1 MSEQR
6 KSEITVGTG
15 VAEWGEELVAQWN
28 VLGDTIARSVQ
39 QRSRLEQEHGET
51 ERVAQLREIE
61 RLRAALAASDARTTA
76 MAREST
82 VRLDATRREYE
93 MKIAS
98 LQQGLEQPARAK
110 EQPQT
115 TAAQAPLYE
124 QVQGAT
130 PDREGDREWEEE
142 PASRSWRISLAG
154 VWPSLTER
162 WAHLRSGPYLIP
174 VVGFLAG
181 LAVMVALYPL
191 LRRPSSGLAKEIQ
204 TAKAPPSTT
213 GTADARQGRNPSLT
227 ANLVTPVRA
236 EVGPATAE
244 ETLAA
249 STTPAKPV
257 PAVVEPQGY
266 AVLLA
271 GGRLLTPD
279 KPGAP
284 SALYEAQLALRAGYD
299 SITVYQRNDRYMAA
313 VLFSSREE
321 AEKGL
326 QSINADFDSRWK
338 RTSSIVPVKDW
349 CRSKDAREPVRVN
362 GVAVAVWSCNKT
374 PS

>member
-1 MSEQR
+1 
-6 KSEITVGTG
+6 
-15 VAEWGEELVAQWN
+15 
-28 VLGDTIARSVQ
+28 
-39 QRSRLEQEHGET
+39 
-51 ERVAQLREIE
+51 
-61 RLRAALAASDARTTA
+61 
-76 MAREST
+76 
-82 VRLDATRREYE
+82 